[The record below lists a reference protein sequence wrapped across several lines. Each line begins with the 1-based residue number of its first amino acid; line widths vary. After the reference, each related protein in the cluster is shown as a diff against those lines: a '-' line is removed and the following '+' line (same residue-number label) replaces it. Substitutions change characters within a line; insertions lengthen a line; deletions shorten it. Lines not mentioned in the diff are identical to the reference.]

1 MLEDLVLLGLNPILS
16 TQSELHSELGVTS
29 SPHVELE
36 KSIEA
41 VSRSNR
47 HDRSLAPFIVAT
59 NFSARRVQNVQIST
73 YYTLLKGSSTLL
85 KNRLPKQPFLVVLP
99 PLEGWLVLKRRRIG
113 KLSATCNFRH
123 LGLMRF
129 GSISTSTLPDRVAIG
144 TRYEG

>member
-59 NFSARRVQNVQIST
+59 NFSAWRVRNVQIST
-73 YYTLLKGSSTLL
+73 YMLLKSSSTLL
-85 KNRLPKQPFLVVLP
+85 KNRLPLQPFLVLLA
-99 PLEGWLVLKRRRIG
+99 PLEDWLVLKRRRIG
-113 KLSATCNFRH
+113 KLSATCSFRH

-129 GSISTSTLPDRVAIG
+129 WSISTSTLPDRVAIR
-144 TRYEG
+144 THYEG